1 MAKTQKSERLISK
14 LWQKSPQKL
23 NKLVEEF
30 ETADDLIYDNYLA
43 YHDCIG
49 SLAHAKMLTQ
59 IKLLS
64 NKEYSSLQKAFKEIL
79 VLISQGKFD
88 LQLGD
93 EDIHTKIE
101 NELYIRAGE
110 SGKKIHTGRSRNDQ
124 VLLDIRLLTRQKL
137 LELKTQL
144 LELVEIFALLAEKY
158 SNIPMP
164 GYTHM
169 QKAMPSSVG
178 LWLGAYA
185 ESLMDGVSLLDQAYK
200 LNDQSPLGS
209 GAGFGV
215 ELPLDRQLVAD
226 LLGFEKVQNNSIYC
240 QNSRGKIESVVVF
253 ALMQI
258 ILDLS
263 KFASDIL
270 LFTTSE
276 FNFFKVSEDI
286 YTGSSIM
293 PQKKNIDLAELIRS
307 KVYIIEGY
315 LLQIVNTISNLSSG
329 YNRDFQDT
337 KKPYIDSL
345 NLTTQVLEV
354 SIKLINSLS
363 PNKEALIAAMTPEL
377 YATSLAYDY
386 VKKGMSFRDAYRK
399 VGSEIDLLKHVDPI
413 KHIKASTHQGSTGNL
428 NLQPLKKELA
438 KQLDLVKDE
447 SIRIA
452 KKVEGLM
459 S

>member
-1 MAKTQKSERLISK
+1 MVKRPEEEVIMAK
-14 LWQKSPQKL
+14 LWQKPNGNL
-23 NKLVEEF
+23 NGLVEKF

-43 YHDCIG
+43 YYDCIG
-49 SLAHAKMLTQ
+49 SIAHAKMLTK
-59 IKLLS
+59 IGLLS
-64 NKEYSSLQKAFKEIL
+64 DVEYVTLQKAFKEIFNQ
-79 VLISQGKFD
+79 ISKDNFN
-88 LQLGD
+88 LELGD

-101 NELYIRAGE
+101 NELYKRAGE

-124 VLLDIRLLTRQKL
+124 VLLDIRLLTRQRI
-137 LELKTQL
+137 LELKGLL
-144 LELVEIFALLAEKY
+144 LEIVEAFTVSAEKY
-158 SNIPMP
+158 ADIPMP

-169 QKAMPSSVG
+169 QKAMSSSVG

-185 ESLMDGVSLLDQAYK
+185 ESLLDNVTLLDQAYD

-215 ELPLDRQLVAD
+215 DLPLDRQYVAD
-226 LLGFEKVQNNSIYC
+226 LLGFKKVQSNSIYC

-258 ILDLS
+258 HLDLS
-263 KFASDIL
+263 KFASDIM

-307 KVYIIEGY
+307 KVYVIEGY
-315 LLQIVNTISNLSSG
+315 FLQIFNVTTNLPSG
-329 YNRDFQDT
+329 YNRDLQDT

-345 NLTTQVLEV
+345 DLTSQVLEV
-354 SIKLINSLS
+354 SLKLIKSLY
-363 PNKEALIAAMTPEL
+363 PNKEVLIKSMTPEL

-386 VKKGMSFRDAYRK
+386 VKKGMSFRDAYKK
-399 VGSEIDLLKHVDPI
+399 VGSELDLLQSVDPEKHV
-413 KHIKASTHQGSTGNL
+413 KTSSHLGSTGNL
-428 NLQPLKKELA
+428 NLGPLKTSVQ
-438 KQLDLVKDE
+438 KQIKLVNDE
-447 SIRIA
+447 SARIA
-452 KKVEGLM
+452 QTVEKLIL
-459 S
+459 